1 VPVRRQSGRGRGA
14 AAPRV
19 SLRRNP
25 EAAAAAPRA
34 GEGGEGR
41 EKGHRRVGRRGERE
55 EEEDWK
61 RGEPPSRCVGKKEER
76 GRRYIKQKSNLW
88 APW

>member
-1 VPVRRQSGRGRGA
+1 MARLTPHSGRGRGA

-61 RGEPPSRCVGKKEER
+61 RGEPVCGEER
-76 GRRYIKQKSNLW
+76 GERKEVY
-88 APW
+88 